1 MRGLIPF
8 SSTSSFA
15 RQLDPRSRAGGF
27 LRAMTYLALE
37 RPEDARATCTSILD
51 SAPEHESCL
60 SGLLIIALGQ
70 KDIELARHLL
80 ISNPNIKDDDQRR
93 FAQSIADAL
102 DNDSKKPAMAQT
114 LLDLPY
120 HAIFDPAHPSTI
132 HDGGL
137 PALILALGEPELALE
152 RFKLNAMNEPNNVLN
167 IIRDPQ
173 LDPIRC
179 EEAFQQ
185 VVKQLKVSDR
195 RAERIC
201 EDKT

>member
-1 MRGLIPF
+1 
-8 SSTSSFA
+8 
-15 RQLDPRSRAGGF
+15 
-27 LRAMTYLALE
+27 MTYLALE
-37 RPEDARATCTSILD
+37 RPEDARATCASILD

-93 FAQSIADAL
+93 FAQSVADAL
-102 DNDSKKPAMAQT
+102 ADDTKKSAMAQT

-120 HAIFDPAHPSTI
+120 HAIFDPAHPSTL

-167 IIRDPQ
+167 VIRDPQ

-185 VVKQLKVSDR
+185 VAIQLKVSDQR
-195 RAERIC
+195 TDRV
-201 EDKT
+201 